1 MKKNNLLHNLLGSYY
16 FYNISQKVMSA
27 SSFRTKIVNEIIKKK
42 TNLNIL
48 DIGCGPAEI
57 LKSFNYLNYYS
68 FDTNR
73 NNIN

>member
-42 TNLNIL
+42 QI
-48 DIGCGPAEI
+48 
-57 LKSFNYLNYYS
+57 
-68 FDTNR
+68 
-73 NNIN
+73 